1 LFNKVLAGFRQLTGE
16 NHPEILRILDRLS
29 DIYEDLYNFNEA
41 EKHKRKELTLRQSI
55 FGDENISTLQTA
67 RELGQLLN
75 KQNTEDKN
83 REAEEI
89 LRQKVAKMEVILGKV
104 DKDTLSSA
112 AALGRALYNQK
123 KYQEAELWYRL
134 VLAGREETLGDSH
147 ESTLSI
153 RADLEEVLFDQEKWE
168 EMAESCRHSLALRR
182 KLGPEC
188 YDTLRIAG
196 GLALALQ
203 KMGKDEGMELLHE
216 IVLKAQVCY
225 TTYMGQGNHEEAIL
239 AKEGEWEGK
248 VLLYGRQDPETMK
261 VQRELALAYEETGKH
276 GDAEETFRDLLT
288 SMEAKL

>member
-1 LFNKVLAGFRQLTGE
+1 MLFNKVLAGFRQLTGE

-29 DIYEDLYNFNEA
+29 YVYECLGDFSEA

-55 FGDENISTLQTA
+55 SGDENIYTLQTA
-67 RELGQLLN
+67 HELGKLLN

-89 LRQKVAKMEVILGKV
+89 LRRVVAKREIILGKV
-104 DKDTLSSA
+104 HENTLYSA
-112 AALGRALYNQK
+112 AALGHALCNQK

-196 GLALALQ
+196 
-203 KMGKDEGMELLHE
+203 E
-216 IVLKAQVCY
+216 I
-225 TTYMGQGNHEEAIL
+225 
-239 AKEGEWEGK
+239 
-248 VLLYGRQDPETMK
+248 GRAH
-261 VQRELALAYEETGKH
+261 V
-276 GDAEETFRDLLT
+276 
-288 SMEAKL
+288 